1 MLDAAYID
9 HAPVSAS
16 ARIVSV
22 VPSITELLFDLDLA
36 DNVVGRTGFCF
47 HPKAGVKH
55 VPKIGGTK
63 DFDLEKLRSLHA
75 THLIVNVDENPKDLV
90 DAARQFIP
98 NILVTHPLG
107 PEDNIPLYQLI
118 GHVFQRTGQAEK
130 LTERF
135 MNSYRFAVSQTSEL
149 VRERVLYII
158 WKKPWMTISRDT
170 YIARVLSSVGLD
182 QIEVD
187 GASRYPEI
195 DVEGLAKDVDHILLS
210 TEPFAFRK
218 KDIQELNETLEIV
231 GKSKISLIDGEM
243 TSWYGSRAIRGF
255 EYLTSYRASL
265 VRNEI
270 DQSQK

>member
-1 MLDAAYID
+1 MLDAACID
-9 HAPVSAS
+9 HDPVFES

-47 HPKAGVKH
+47 HPKAGVKD

-135 MNSYRFAVSQTSEL
+135 MNSYRFAVSQTREL
-149 VRERVLYII
+149 ARERVLYII

-187 GASRYPEI
+187 GASRYPEV
-195 DVEGLAKDVDHILLS
+195 DVKSLAEDVDHVLLS

-218 KDIQELNETLEIV
+218 KDIQELNETLDIV

-265 VRNEI
+265 GRNEI
-270 DQSQK
+270 DQCQK

>member
-1 MLDAAYID
+1 LLDAAHID
-9 HAPVSAS
+9 HDPASES

-47 HPKAGVKH
+47 HPKVGVKH

-75 THLIVNVDENPKDLV
+75 THLIVNIDENPKHLV

-118 GHVFQRTGQAEK
+118 GYVFKRTERADK

-135 MNSYRFAVSQTSEL
+135 MSAYRFAISQTREL
-149 VRERVLYII
+149 ARERVLYII
-158 WKKPWMTISRDT
+158 WKKPWMSISRDT
-170 YIARVLSSVGLD
+170 YIARVLASVGLD

-187 GASRYPEI
+187 SASRYPEV
-195 DVEGLAKDVDHILLS
+195 DVKSLAENVDHILLS

-218 KDIQELNETLEIV
+218 KDIQELNETLDYV
-231 GKSKISLIDGEM
+231 GESKISLIDGEM

-255 EYLTSYRASL
+255 EYLASYRANL
-265 VRNEI
+265 ARDEV
-270 DQSQK
+270 D